1 MTREEVK
8 KHMIEN
14 MSIFEQILKKNPYAA
29 ECMVDSEWKYQNSEY
44 GKNHKY
50 AEIPIEEVD

>member
-8 KHMIEN
+8 KHLIEN
-14 MSIFEQILKKNPYAA
+14 MSIFDRILENNPPAA
-29 ECMVDSEWKYQNSEY
+29 EHIIDWEWKYQNSEY

>member
-1 MTREEVK
+1 MTKEEVK
-8 KHMIEN
+8 EYLTIN
-14 MSIFEQILKKNPYAA
+14 SPSFQRALIDNIPFA
-29 ECMVDSEWKYQNSEY
+29 EHCVESEWKYQNSEY